1 MLDRLDINADAVLME
16 QLTLAITLHE
26 SRGHF
31 LKRLVRYM
39 VWPLGPGI
47 WMQEHQ

>member
-1 MLDRLDINADAVLME
+1 MHDCFDVNADAVLME
-16 QLTLAITLHE
+16 QLSLAITLHE

-39 VWPLGPGI
+39 VWPLRPGI